1 MGIVRDF
8 FGTLRDAGSN
18 VRKFMF
24 CVFLNG
30 VIMSAMN
37 VMLGI
42 HYKNIGLT
50 EDVIGTLM
58 ALKTFGSAIG
68 ALSAVV
74 IIESLGTRKALT
86 AAFITMAVTGFCY
99 VNLTSSMLIM
109 QVTSLIFGIAQVVFT
124 VSQAPFYKNNSD
136 DRTAVGIFS
145 LNFVMTN
152 LAMFSGSYIF
162 GYLSDGFALMGGEV
176 FGSQM
181 ALNVGFTALLIAP
194 LAINRINFGNMDRH
208 TDGKRKK
215 LRLKDYTTAMTKD
228 AWMYMLKKACIG
240 MGAGLVIPY
249 FSVYIKYSLNVSD
262 SVVGS
267 IIAFSQFGTVLG
279 GLLIPSLSKRFGRV
293 KLAIYCQLI
302 SIPFLYSITYTQG
315 IFMMALS
322 FFCRNTFM
330 NMTSPLL
337 QTMEMDL
344 VAPENRTIMSS
355 MATLADSLFRALGT
369 QLGGILMVKISYE
382 FPYYITIL
390 TYALSTLVIYFV
402 FGKNKKY
409 SELH

>member
-1 MGIVRDF
+1 MGIFKDF
-8 FGTLRDAGSN
+8 FGTLKIAGSN

-30 VIMSAMN
+30 VIMSALN

-68 ALSAVV
+68 ALFAVV
-74 IIESLGTRKALT
+74 IIQTLGTKKALI
-86 AAFITMAVTGFCY
+86 AAFITMSVTGFCF
-99 VNLTSSMLIM
+99 VNITASMLIM
-109 QVTSLIFGIAQVVFT
+109 QITSLVFGLAQVVFT
-124 VSQAPFYKNNSD
+124 VSQAPFYKANSD
-136 DRTAVGIFS
+136 TRTAVSIFS
-145 LNFVMTN
+145 VSFVLNN

-162 GYLSDGFALMGGEV
+162 GYLSDGFAAVGGEI
-176 FGSQM
+176 FGSRM
-181 ALNVGFTALLIAP
+181 ALNFGFACLLLAPIAI
-194 LAINRINFGNMDRH
+194 LRINFGAEQRLD
-208 TDGKRKK
+208 KK
-215 LRLKDYTTAMTKD
+215 SRRPNLKDYFNAMTHD
-228 AWMYMLKKACIG
+228 SWVYLLKKALIG
-240 MGAGLVIPY
+240 LGAGLVIPY
-249 FSVYIKYSLNVSD
+249 FSVYIKYRLGVSD

-279 GLLIPSLSKRFGRV
+279 GLLIPSLSRKFGRV
-293 KLAIYCQLI
+293 RMAILCNLI
-302 SIPFLYSITYTQG
+302 SIPFLYSISFTQG
-315 IFMMALS
+315 IFMMTIS

-330 NMTSPLL
+330 NMTNPLL

-369 QLGGILMVKISYE
+369 QLGGILMVKVSYE

-390 TYALSTLVIYFV
+390 AYLLSTIVIYWV
-402 FGKNKKY
+402 FGRNKKY

>member
-1 MGIVRDF
+1 MSILRDF
-8 FGTLRDAGSN
+8 FGTLKNAGSN

-30 VIMSAMN
+30 VIMSALN

-86 AAFITMAVTGFCY
+86 ASFITMALTGFCY
-99 VNLTSSMLIM
+99 VNITSSMLIM
-109 QVTSLIFGIAQVVFT
+109 QATSLIFGIAQVVFT

-136 DRTAVGIFS
+136 DKTAVGIFS
-145 LNFVMTN
+145 LNFVITN
-152 LAMFSGSYIF
+152 LAMFSGSYVF
-162 GYLSDGFALMGGEV
+162 GYLSDGFALMGGDV

-181 ALNVGFTALLIAP
+181 ALNIGFAALLVAP
-194 LAINRINFGNMDRH
+194 LAINRIDFGKEHIRKKDE
-208 TDGKRKK
+208 KK
-215 LRLKDYTTAMTKD
+215 LRLKDYANAMTKD
-228 AWMYMLKKACIG
+228 AWMYMMKKALIG

-293 KLAIYCQLI
+293 KMAVFCQLI
-302 SIPFLYSITYTQG
+302 SIPFLYSNSYTQG
-315 IFMMALS
+315 IMMMAIS

-382 FPYYITIL
+382 FPYYLTIL
-390 TYALSTLVIYFV
+390 TYLLSTVVIYVV
-402 FGKNKKY
+402 FGRNKKY

>member
-1 MGIVRDF
+1 MGIIRDF
-8 FGTLRDAGSN
+8 YYTLKNAGSN

-74 IIESLGTRKALT
+74 IIETLGTKKALIS
-86 AAFITMAVTGFCY
+86 AFLTMAVTGFCY
-99 VNLTSSMLIM
+99 VNITSSMIIM

-136 DRTAVGIFS
+136 ERTAVSIFS

-152 LAMFSGSYIF
+152 LAMFSGSYVF
-162 GYLSDGFALMGGEV
+162 GLLSDGFAAMGGEV
-176 FGSQM
+176 FGSRM
-181 ALNVGFTALLIAP
+181 ALNVGFAGLLLAP
-194 LAINRINFGNMDRH
+194 LAITRIDFGKEHRIAKNDH
-208 TDGKRKK
+208 KPGI
-215 LRLKDYTTAMTKD
+215 KDYINAMTPD
-228 AWMYMLKKACIG
+228 AWMYMLKKASLG
-240 MGAGLVIPY
+240 LGAGLVIPY
-249 FSVYIKYSLNVSD
+249 FSVYIKYSLGVSD

-267 IIAFSQFGTVLG
+267 ILAFSQFGTVLG
-279 GLLIPSLSKRFGRV
+279 GLLIPSLSKRYGRV
-293 KLAIYCQLI
+293 KMSILCSII
-302 SIPFLYSITYTQG
+302 SIPFLYSISYTQG
-315 IFMMALS
+315 IIMMAIS

-330 NMTSPLL
+330 NMTSPIL

-369 QLGGILMVKISYE
+369 QLGGIIMVKISYE
-382 FPYYITIL
+382 FPYYLTIL
-390 TYALSTLVIYFV
+390 CYLVSIFVIYLV

>member
-1 MGIVRDF
+1 MSILRDF
-8 FGTLRDAGSN
+8 FGTLKDAGSN

-30 VIMSAMN
+30 VIMSALN

-74 IIESLGTRKALT
+74 VIERLGTKKALI
-86 AAFITMAVTGFCY
+86 ASFLTMAVTGFCY
-99 VNLTSSMLIM
+99 VNITSSMLIM

-136 DRTAVGIFS
+136 ERTAVGIFS
-145 LNFVMTN
+145 LNFVMMN

-162 GYLSDGFALMGGEV
+162 GYLSDGFALLGGDV

-181 ALNVGFTALLIAP
+181 ALNVGFAGLLLAP
-194 LAINRINFGNMDRH
+194 LAIVRIDFSAGTHNAE
-208 TDGKRKK
+208 KRRK
-215 LRLKDYTTAMTKD
+215 LTLRDYTGAMTKD
-228 AWMYMLKKACIG
+228 AWMYMMKKALIG

-293 KLAIYCQLI
+293 KMAIFCQLI
-302 SIPFLYSITYTQG
+302 SIPFLYSISYTQG
-315 IFMMALS
+315 IMMMAIS

-382 FPYYITIL
+382 FPYYLTIL
-390 TYALSTLVIYFV
+390 TYLLSTLVIYFV
-402 FGKNKKY
+402 FGRNKKY

>member
-1 MGIVRDF
+1 MSILRDF
-8 FGTLRDAGSN
+8 FGTLKNAGSN

-30 VIMSAMN
+30 VIMSALN

-86 AAFITMAVTGFCY
+86 ASFITMALTGFCY
-99 VNLTSSMLIM
+99 VNITSSMLIM
-109 QVTSLIFGIAQVVFT
+109 QATSLIFGIAQVVFT

-136 DRTAVGIFS
+136 DKTAVGIFS
-145 LNFVMTN
+145 LNFVITN
-152 LAMFSGSYIF
+152 LAMFSGSYVF
-162 GYLSDGFALMGGEV
+162 GYLSDGFALMGGDV

-181 ALNVGFTALLIAP
+181 ALNIGFAALLVAP
-194 LAINRINFGNMDRH
+194 LAINRIDFGKEHIRKKDE
-208 TDGKRKK
+208 KK
-215 LRLKDYTTAMTKD
+215 LRLKDYANAMTKD
-228 AWMYMLKKACIG
+228 AWMYMMKKALIG

-293 KLAIYCQLI
+293 KMAVFCQLI
-302 SIPFLYSITYTQG
+302 SIPFLYSISYTQG
-315 IFMMALS
+315 IMMMAIS

-382 FPYYITIL
+382 FPYYLTIL
-390 TYALSTLVIYFV
+390 TYLLSTVVIYVV
-402 FGKNKKY
+402 FGRNKKY

>member
-30 VIMSAMN
+30 VILSALN

-74 IIESLGTRKALT
+74 VIETLGTRKALT
-86 AAFITMAVTGFCY
+86 TAFITMAITGFCY
-99 VNLTSSMLIM
+99 VNITSSMLVM

-136 DRTAVGIFS
+136 ERTAVGIFS
-145 LNFVMTN
+145 LNFVMSN
-152 LAMFSGSYIF
+152 LAMFSGSYVF
-162 GYLSDGFALMGGEV
+162 GYLSDGFALLGGEI

-181 ALNVGFTALLIAP
+181 ALNIGFAGLLLAP
-194 LAINRINFGNMDRH
+194 LAIVRIDFGKEHRLQKNEH
-208 TDGKRKK
+208 KPT
-215 LRLKDYTTAMTKD
+215 LKDYANAMNRD
-228 AWMYMLKKACIG
+228 AWMYMAKKALIG

-249 FSVYIKYSLNVSD
+249 FSVYIKYSLGVTD

-293 KLAIYCQLI
+293 KMAIFCQLI
-302 SIPFLYSITYTQG
+302 SIPFLYSISYTQG
-315 IFMMALS
+315 IAMMAIS

-382 FPYYITIL
+382 FPYYLTIL
-390 TYALSTLVIYFV
+390 TYLLSTLVIYFV

>member
-1 MGIVRDF
+1 MGIFREF
-8 FGTLRDAGSN
+8 FDTLKGAGSN

-30 VIMSAMN
+30 VIMSAMQ

-74 IIESLGTRKALT
+74 VIESLGTKKALIS
-86 AAFITMAVTGFCY
+86 AFITMAVTGFCY
-99 VNLTSSMLIM
+99 VNITSSMIIM

-136 DRTAVGIFS
+136 ERTAVSIFS

-162 GYLSDGFALMGGEV
+162 GYMSDAFALMGGEV

-181 ALNVGFTALLIAP
+181 TLNVGFAALLVAP
-194 LAINRINFGNMDRH
+194 LAITRIDFGKERA
-208 TDGKRKK
+208 GEKRKK
-215 LRLKDYTTAMTKD
+215 LRIKDYTSAMTKD
-228 AWMYMLKKACIG
+228 AWMYMMKKALIG

-249 FSVYIKYSLNVSD
+249 FSVYIKYSLGVSD
-262 SVVGS
+262 SIVGS

-293 KLAIYCQLI
+293 KMAIFCQII
-302 SIPFLYSITYTQG
+302 SIPFLYSISYTQG
-315 IFMMALS
+315 VIMMAIS